1 MSNEK
6 EIKLLFSFTDD
17 MGDTTTLEKTYSP
30 DSDDVGTIWWLLDEF
45 KCFLHAYGFLKAS
58 TDHIVYLEEGEKV
71 VTKDGE
77 LVIERK

>member
-30 DSDDVGTIWWLLDEF
+30 DNDDIGTIWWLLDEF
-45 KCFLHAYGFLKAS
+45 KCFLHAHGFLKVS

-71 VTKDGE
+71 VTKNGE

>member
-1 MSNEK
+1 MDKK
-6 EIKLLFSFTDD
+6 EIKLSFSFTDEF
-17 MGDTTTLEKTYSP
+17 GETTTLNKTYQ
-30 DSDDVGTIWWLLDEF
+30 DNEEVGKIWWLLDEF
-45 KCFLHAYGFLKAS
+45 KCFLHAYGFAKIS